1 MRRDYRAELE
11 ELLPLMDDDLKLE
24 VLALMRE
31 VQDQGLQRLQGTNPK
46 LTA

>member
-1 MRRDYRAELE
+1 MNINLMEELR

-31 VQDQGLQRLQGTNPK
+31 VQERDD
-46 LTA
+46 